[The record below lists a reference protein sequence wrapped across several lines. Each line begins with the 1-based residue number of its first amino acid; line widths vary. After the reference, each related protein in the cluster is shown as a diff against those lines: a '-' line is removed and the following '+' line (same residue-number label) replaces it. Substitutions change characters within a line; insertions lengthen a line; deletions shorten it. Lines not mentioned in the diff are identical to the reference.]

1 MDPAFTQH
9 SWILLVFTWTCL
21 VAEEWE
27 MISPFPYISSERD
40 CENCS
45 GFFFLY
51 CLCQRPAG
59 KTMTL
64 KRAQRRKL
72 MPWVISPNQIHTA
85 LTYLTLNPLIIDTAR
100 FVYLVG
106 PQFCNLLTLML
117 GFHTATDSHRSKD

>member
-1 MDPAFTQH
+1 
-9 SWILLVFTWTCL
+9 
-21 VAEEWE
+21 
-27 MISPFPYISSERD
+27 
-40 CENCS
+40 
-45 GFFFLY
+45 
-51 CLCQRPAG
+51 
-59 KTMTL
+59 MTL